1 MAKKRKQR
9 KPTGTRTRTEREPI
23 APDPMNGAK
32 PDTPEEDG
40 GRQSAAERIVAVAA
54 GVVGIALWGGAL
66 LYFTIM
72 ELIAWWEK

>member
-1 MAKKRKQR
+1 
-9 KPTGTRTRTEREPI
+9 
-23 APDPMNGAK
+23 MNGAK

-40 GRQSAAERIVAVAA
+40 ERQSTAERIVAVAA

>member
-1 MAKKRKQR
+1 MAKKRKKR
-9 KPTGTRTRTEREPI
+9 NPTGTRTRTERKPI
-23 APDPMNGAK
+23 APDPMNGTK

-54 GVVGIALWGGAL
+54 AVVGIALWGGAL
-66 LYFTIM
+66 LYFSIM